1 MKNNIFY
8 ILYLMIILIGFHGC
22 DDDEDQNQ
30 FFNPPEVF
38 NIDASSYDN
47 WVYFSFESGIVID
60 VFEPDNSMD
69 WDIAFKRN
77 HIKTYGG
84 LSGVGD
90 GCGIVDSTQIWT
102 NESFELT
109 VDIPDNT
116 ICQEDDVVQGNIFT
130 YQGCYNPETHLFES
144 CIKNPALDFWGWF
157 DDDYYF
163 NVNGYQFFVKG
174 FNGNYVKFWPI
185 SYRNANGEL
194 GKISMA
200 YQEIISNE

>member
-8 ILYLMIILIGFHGC
+8 ILYLMIILIGFQSC
-22 DDDEDQNQ
+22 DDDEDQSQ

-77 HIKTYGG
+77 HIKTNGG

-116 ICQEDDVVQGNIFT
+116 SNFISFFDLVEAVYPNESAHKPGVK
-130 YQGCYNPETHLFES
+130 YNPDRDEYLKIVQTPIMNSFIGS
-144 CIKNPALDFWGWF
+144 VDSIKLSIYD
-157 DDDYYF
+157 
-163 NVNGYQFFVKG
+163 
-174 FNGNYVKFWPI
+174 
-185 SYRNANGEL
+185 
-194 GKISMA
+194 
-200 YQEIISNE
+200 